1 MEDSVGG
8 VHGARLRY
16 AAAALAFAAELIH
29 LWAVT
34 QEFAVYPTRGLPL
47 ILIAAF
53 QGVLAVSLLFGAG
66 SRWMLGFG
74 VLFNLLVVA
83 LWAYTRIVG
92 VPSGA
97 VFVRLP
103 VGVADLAATIVEI
116 TLVVLLVKL
125 MWDLRRRRKQSRRHQ

>member
-1 MEDSVGG
+1 MQAGG
-8 VHGARLRY
+8 GGAHGARLRY
-16 AAAALAFAAELIH
+16 AAAALAFAAELFH

-47 ILIAAF
+47 IPIAAF

-66 SRWMLGFG
+66 RWMLGFG
-74 VLFNLLVVA
+74 VLFNLLVVS

-97 VFVRLP
+97 VLVRLP
-103 VGVADLAATIVEI
+103 VSAADLAATIVEI

-125 MWDLRRRRKQSRRHQ
+125 MWDLRRWKRDGRQR

>member
-66 SRWMLGFG
+66 RWMLGFG
-74 VLFNLLVVA
+74 VLFNLLVIS

-103 VGVADLAATIVEI
+103 VGAADLAATIVEL

-125 MWDLRRRRKQSRRHQ
+125 MWDLRRRRKRSGRQQ